1 MHLRGIV
8 LFLVCL
14 PGGARRSVRLDG
26 LQQDAQKQKGSLTNG
41 LEALADSRES
51 LIPGALRTGLSRRA
65 GLPRVGGNRV
75 VNALATHDA
84 AVQSDAAIRQ
94 VQDLI
99 AEMTSSPAALK
110 KTLEHTPRLQDA
122 AEMPAVANALD
133 NPATLAQEMQVL
145 EAMSQLLTGMR
156 GTLSDPLK
164 RQRALEQLQRLNLG
178 SEGPEV
184 PAAQPQ
190 YVGSLAVARAGIPSM
205 QFSQLSRTSKKITSL
220 ETKGVFEAREVSE
233 SKPPVRLLNR
243 VNELRILSSIA
254 DAGLLSKAEE
264 AGVFTKLEELGAFS
278 TLEKL
283 LPLVDKVGLLGI
295 LENLLDVPANVQVLL
310 AAALLG
316 GEGALIG
323 LVPDDNAAL
332 IAVQVLTALL
342 AGGGAVTL
350 LASAFF
356 FSLLQGEN

>member
-1 MHLRGIV
+1 
-8 LFLVCL
+8 LV
-14 PGGARRSVRLDG
+14 
-26 LQQDAQKQKGSLTNG
+26 
-41 LEALADSRES
+41 
-51 LIPGALRTGLSRRA
+51 PGALRTGLFHRA
-65 GLPRVGGNRV
+65 GPHTGASTEGGKDDGWHDESPNSHRAARWFRFGPPRVGRNRV
-75 VNALATHDA
+75 VTALATRDA
-84 AVQSDAAIRQ
+84 AVLSDAAIRQ

-110 KTLEHTPRLQDA
+110 ETLENTPRLQDA
-122 AEMPAVANALD
+122 AEMPAVANALE

-145 EAMSQLLTGMR
+145 ESMSQLLTGMR

-164 RQRALEQLQRLNLG
+164 RQRAREQLQRLNLG
-178 SEGPEV
+178 SEEPEV
-184 PAAQPQ
+184 PVAQPQ
-190 YVGSLAVARAGIPSM
+190 YVGSLAVSRAGIPSM
-205 QFSQLSRTSKKITSL
+205 QLSQLSKTSKKIVSL
-220 ETKGVFEAREVSE
+220 DTKGVFEAREVSE
-233 SKPPVRLLNR
+233 SKPPVKLLNR

-264 AGVFTKLEELGAFS
+264 AGVFSKLEEVGAFS

-332 IAVQVLTALL
+332 IAVQVLTGLL

-350 LASAFF
+350 LASAFV